1 MSYLSEQD
9 KQLEIKLGI
18 RQAEDQLLTAIQT
31 VLDDKASYGNLGDS
45 QFRNLLRI
53 SETTE
58 STEVIKNFL
67 RYQLGRDKKWG
78 RGKNSLAAII
88 IQDID
93 GQIQELAKKIA
104 QDAKTDDFKSIWL
117 ELIRRYLSYGVNYLQ
132 LINSSHLIQIEQSI
146 IRLSREDQLCLIEKI
161 IHNMRTSALNYPANI
176 PLEDIEKQLA
186 NMANDPAIKAELIS
200 IEQEFANTEMDGL
213 LA

>member
-18 RQAEDQLLTAIQT
+18 RQAEDELLTAIQT
-31 VLDDKASYGNLGDS
+31 VLDDKASYGNLEDS

-58 STEVIKNFL
+58 STEVIKNYL

-78 RGKNSLAAII
+78 GGKNSLATII

-93 GQIQELAKKIA
+93 GKIQELARKIA
-104 QDAKTDDFKSIWL
+104 QEAKTDDFKSIWL
-117 ELIRRYLSYGVNYLQ
+117 ELIRLYLSYGVNYLQ
-132 LINSSHLIQIEQSI
+132 LINSSHLIHIEQSI
-146 IRLSREDQLCLIEKI
+146 SRLSRENQLCLIERI
-161 IHNMRTSALNYPANI
+161 IHSMRISNLNYPANI
-176 PLEDIEKQLA
+176 QPEIIEKQLA
-186 NMANDPAIKAELIS
+186 NMANDPAIQAELIS